1 MKRGGAA
8 QIKFRDTEDRAKFVS
23 YIGESMD
30 RWQYAQANR
39 SWASLALKLDISKD
53 QVEKYKKGRAV
64 PSKPVMAI
72 MLEEGV
78 IKGWVGETVTTFL
91 NARPWAEFE
100 PDAGVMQ
107 RAVNQG
113 KKPKAK
119 KAAPAPVLE
128 VSSPE
133 FEVAALNIYEMIA
146 ADTDLSAL
154 NKQVLSAL
162 YALMVSGSTVDI
174 NVQARAR

>member
-8 QIKFRDTEDRAKFVS
+8 QIKFRDTEDKAKFAS
-23 YIGESMD
+23 YLQESLD
-30 RWQYAQANR
+30 RWRYAQANR
-39 SWASLALKLDISKD
+39 TWASLAQKLDIGED
-53 QVEKYKKGRAV
+53 QVAKYVRARAV

-72 MLEEGV
+72 MLEDGV
-78 IKGWVGETVTTFL
+78 VEGWVGETVTTFL
-91 NARPWAEFE
+91 AARPWAEFE

-133 FEVAALNIYEMIA
+133 FEVPTLDIYDAIHKLDIPTKAKMQVAALVALAESGA
-146 ADTDLSAL
+146 VFDLDV
-154 NKQVLSAL
+154 KV
-162 YALMVSGSTVDI
+162 
-174 NVQARAR
+174 RAR